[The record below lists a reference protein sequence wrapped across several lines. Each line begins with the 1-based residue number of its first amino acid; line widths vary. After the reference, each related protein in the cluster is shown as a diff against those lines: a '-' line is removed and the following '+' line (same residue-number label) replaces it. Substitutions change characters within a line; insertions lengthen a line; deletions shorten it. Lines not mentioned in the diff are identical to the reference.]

1 MTSLPLKL
9 SLWQSC
15 ATWQS
20 AWPLA
25 VSLTT
30 SSDKENPFGSIA
42 KVLGL
47 KINLEDARL
56 GKIYMCNTES
66 RQQELFESLSA
77 VLEKSFLSRKDGER
91 LRGRMQFAEAQIAGK
106 AAGLAA
112 KLASSGTA
120 QEPLFFIGA
129 VRSDLGMEPVTGAER
144 PAVERCAAAHPL
156 QALSSRLRL
165 ATEMPSWASYLPKEL
180 HDKISA
186 AGQPGQSRAF
196 GIVFQSI
203 IKDKAS
209 QMGSERSDAWWFRRL
224 WTLSRDSKGCREV
237 QKALDEAS
245 GEEER
250 LAMALE
256 LRGHVWEA
264 LRCPFGNYVLQKCI
278 QVLSRENLFFIF
290 EELKQKGPEMIQQA
304 ARHKYGCRIIQ
315 RLLECGPAD
324 EVNAL
329 IDTLLV
335 DAISICAHPFGNY
348 VIQNMLDQSTREQR
362 RRLLYS
368 LIENVALVGNDSDNV
383 YISAVMVKIMTVAQ
397 RDE

>member
-1 MTSLPLKL
+1 MT
-9 SLWQSC
+9 WT
-15 ATWQS
+15 ADHFWR
-20 AWPLA
+20 
-25 VSLTT
+25 
-30 SSDKENPFGSIA
+30 A
-42 KVLGL
+42 KV
-47 KINLEDARL
+47 D
-56 GKIYMCNTES
+56 
-66 RQQELFESLSA
+66 
-77 VLEKSFLSRKDGER
+77 V
-91 LRGRMQFAEAQIAGK
+91 
-106 AAGLAA
+106 
-112 KLASSGTA
+112 
-120 QEPLFFIGA
+120 
-129 VRSDLGMEPVTGAER
+129 PVAMPSMLGAER
-144 PAVERCAAAHPL
+144 PTVERCAAAHPL

-209 QMGSERSDAWWFRRL
+209 QVGSERSDAWWFRRL

-256 LRGHVWEA
+256 LKGHVWEA

-290 EELKQKGPEMIQQA
+290 EELKQKGPDMIQQA

-397 RDE
+397 RDEKVQLSRALVRVPGLLRKMGSTRHGHQAAKKVLKTLTGPEHEDARFQLYGGEAAESRRKTTRSMTVSTMSSES

>member
-1 MTSLPLKL
+1 MLDYSTKRFFHLARVKVSMDSVGFPWVYGKYLFASCGCTLAYFSMTSLPLKL

-120 QEPLFFIGA
+120 QEVGGA
-129 VRSDLGMEPVTGAER
+129 
-144 PAVERCAAAHPL
+144 L
-156 QALSSRLRL
+156 QAAVNVDSSRHVGF
-165 ATEMPSWASYLPKEL
+165 EN
-180 HDKISA
+180 
-186 AGQPGQSRAF
+186 AGF
-196 GIVFQSI
+196 
-203 IKDKAS
+203 
-209 QMGSERSDAWWFRRL
+209 
-224 WTLSRDSKGCREV
+224 
-237 QKALDEAS
+237 
-245 GEEER
+245 
-250 LAMALE
+250 
-256 LRGHVWEA
+256 
-264 LRCPFGNYVLQKCI
+264 
-278 QVLSRENLFFIF
+278 
-290 EELKQKGPEMIQQA
+290 
-304 ARHKYGCRIIQ
+304 
-315 RLLECGPAD
+315 
-324 EVNAL
+324 
-329 IDTLLV
+329 
-335 DAISICAHPFGNY
+335 
-348 VIQNMLDQSTREQR
+348 
-362 RRLLYS
+362 
-368 LIENVALVGNDSDNV
+368 
-383 YISAVMVKIMTVAQ
+383 
-397 RDE
+397 